1 MQPTET
7 TPLFTPAKRLSS
19 RRMAASRIKDQAE
32 LCHSDRSSDSD
43 ELVSDEVL
51 NSDQPQQ
58 LKATMSLF
66 DGICIIVGIIIGSGI
81 FSSPG
86 VAMEAAGTAQTT
98 LLVWFCA
105 GLLCLWGSLCYA
117 ELGVAYPHAGG
128 EYHYF
133 DLAFGP
139 VGGFFFTWAN
149 LWVYRTGSIAII
161 ALIFSRY
168 VGATLLLQLD
178 VTDPD
183 LDQNPG
189 IKLLAMGC
197 IAGLTVLNS
206 MGVQFGTLIQ
216 NVFTVIKLGLMA
228 IMLLAGVSYLGR
240 EGSSTVATNFDNSDG
255 SSTTAAGFGTAMI
268 AALWAF
274 DGWNNVNY
282 VTEELKNP
290 EVNTLRSI
298 LAGLSI
304 VTGSYMI
311 ANLCYLIVLDG
322 AVIKDSKAIAIDY
335 ADAAIGGEAARALA
349 AVLVGLSAFGAA
361 NGSILTGSRSIMA
374 AARDGQ
380 LPLVLGKIHPS
391 RGTPIAALAV
401 QGTWSCLLLI
411 PSDFEQLLNYFGIV
425 SWMFYGLSGVCLM
438 MLRSSDPEQP
448 RPYKV
453 LWYPFTPI
461 MLVLSSGFLIL
472 SLFVND
478 PLPSFAAVV
487 FLVVSVP
494 VFYLKVYLQKR
505 YGGGAEMDGGVPV
518 PSNAYLDE
526 VSPLPQKEDHSGL

>member
-1 MQPTET
+1 MCI
-7 TPLFTPAKRLSS
+7 R
-19 RRMAASRIKDQAE
+19 
-32 LCHSDRSSDSD
+32 DR
-43 ELVSDEVL
+43 
-51 NSDQPQQ
+51 
-58 LKATMSLF
+58 SLF

-86 VAMEAAGTAQTT
+86 VAMSEAGTAQST

-168 VGATLLLQLD
+168 VGATLLLGLD

-183 LDQNPG
+183 LDQNFG
-189 IKLLAMGC
+189 VKLLAMAC
-197 IAGLTVLNS
+197 IIGLTVLNS
-206 MGVQFGTLIQ
+206 MGVEFGTIIQ

-228 IMLLAGVSYLGR
+228 IMLMAGVGYLGS
-240 EGSSTVATNFDNSDG
+240 EGSNTVATNFDNSDG
-255 SSTTAAGFGTAMI
+255 SSTTMAGFGTAMI

-304 VTGSYMI
+304 VTGSYVI
-311 ANLCYLIVLDG
+311 ANLCYLIVLD
-322 AVIKDSKAIAIDY
+322 AATIKNSKAIAIDY
-335 ADAAIGGEAARALA
+335 AEAAIGGEAARTIA
-349 AVLVGLSAFGAA
+349 AILVGLSAFGAA

-380 LPLVLGKIHPS
+380 LPLILGKIHPT

-401 QGTWSCLLLI
+401 QGAWSCLLLL

-425 SWMFYGLSGVCLM
+425 SWLFYGLSGVSLIV
-438 MLRSSDPEQP
+438 LRNSDPDKP

-461 MLVLSSGFLIL
+461 MLITSSAFLIL
-472 SLFVND
+472 SLFIND
-478 PLPSFAAVV
+478 PLPSFCVV
-487 FLVVSVP
+487 AFLGMSVP
-494 VFYLKVYLQKR
+494 VHYLRVYVRRRWGWGTDVSTAGGQMETER
-505 YGGGAEMDGGVPV
+505 EMEMESVPTNSYGDQPGGGPPM
-518 PSNAYLDE
+518 
-526 VSPLPQKEDHSGL
+526 KEDHSGL